1 MKMNFNLEGQV
12 KKLAGAFGI
21 EEGDANVKCNL
32 ELEYSVE
39 EFLELVKVQK
49 ELVPGIFGFVK
60 EMQNI
65 SNEQYYNSK
74 KDEEIR
80 RLKEEVSF
88 LEGKLEAKEEEK

>member
-1 MKMNFNLEGQV
+1 MKVKFNLEGSV
-12 KKLAGAFGI
+12 KKLFGNLIEDGAADI
-21 EEGDANVKCNL
+21 KCNL

-49 ELVPGIFGFVK
+49 ELVPGIFGFIK
-60 EMQNI
+60 EMQNM

-74 KDEEIR
+74 KDEKIR
-80 RLKEEVSF
+80 ELKEEVAF